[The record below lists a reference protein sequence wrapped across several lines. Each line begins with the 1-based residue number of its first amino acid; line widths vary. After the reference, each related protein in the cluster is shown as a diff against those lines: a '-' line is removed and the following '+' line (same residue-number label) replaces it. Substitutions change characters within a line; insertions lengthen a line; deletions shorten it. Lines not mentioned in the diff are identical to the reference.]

1 MSYIESLQRLRME
14 YNNPNEVVQKAR
26 SKSDSQ
32 VGLGSQRLKEIIKEK
47 PKSFDHPFSDLFNK
61 LYASNEDLMTVAK
74 DVYGNEVA
82 LSAEDIASQVD
93 DNVSRSTS
101 DDYDPYNK
109 DYSDLETPPEEVT
122 NVLRAIK
129 WKESSNNPDVV
140 HPVVKSGMYKGQRA
154 IGEYGIMPGNVKTWT
169 EQTFGKSMSVAEFK
183 KDPDAQEQVAI
194 FKLTESL
201 NKHGTIEDAL
211 AVWHSGR
218 PLKNNKRVDVGT
230 GLKTTQ
236 YVEDIMNYSG
246 E

>member
-1 MSYIESLQRLRME
+1 MSYVESLTRLRLE
-14 YNNPNEVVQKAR
+14 SKNPSEVVQEAR
-26 SKSDSQ
+26 GNSDNK
-32 VGLGSQRLKEIIKEK
+32 GFFSQRMTNIVKEQ

-61 LYASNEDLMTVAK
+61 LYASNEDLMTMTK
-74 DVYGNEVA
+74 DVYGNDVE
-82 LSAEDIASQVD
+82 LSPEDIASQVD
-93 DNVSRSTS
+93 DNVSKSTS
-101 DDYDPYNK
+101 DDYDPYNT
-109 DYSDLETPPEEVT
+109 DYSDLESPPKEVT
-122 NVLRAIK
+122 DVLRAVK

-140 HPVVKSGMYKGQRA
+140 HPKIKSGMYKGQRA

-169 EQTFGKSMSVAEFK
+169 EQTFGKSMSIEEFK
-183 KDPDAQEQVAI
+183 KDTDAQEQVAI

-201 NKHGTIEDAL
+201 NKHGSIEDAL

-236 YVEDIMNYSG
+236 YVDDIMNYSG